1 MNHRRVTL
9 TIAGTLAALSAA
21 ACSDYRS
28 SNEGLVSA
36 QSSNAGIYAAK
47 DTIHRFKMTDPTL
60 KRFFDESVGYA
71 VLPVVTKGGLV
82 VGAAHADEG
91 VLFEAAKPVG
101 SVEMTQ
107 VTVGAQIGGQDFA
120 EIIFFQNQGT
130 LDHFKKNNL
139 EFAANASAVAASA
152 GAAASSD
159 FSNGVAVFTM
169 PIGGLMAEAAIGG
182 QGFTYKPFLETKA
195 AETAAKPATTTP
207 KSTTTTA
214 SKPTTTN
221 TTKPTTTKTAKPA
234 TGTANAGTEKY

>member
-1 MNHRRVTL
+1 MHHRRVTL

-28 SNEGLVSA
+28 SNEGMVSA
-36 QSSNAGIYAAK
+36 QSSNSGVYAAK
-47 DTIHRFKMTDPTL
+47 DTVHHFKMTDPTL

-71 VLPVVTKGGLV
+71 VLPVVTKGALV

-91 VLFEAAKPVG
+91 VLFEGGKPIG

-107 VTVGAQIGGQDFA
+107 VTLGAQIGGQDFS
-120 EIIFFQNQGT
+120 EIIFFQNKGT

-152 GAAASSD
+152 GAGATSD

-182 QGFTYKPFLETKA
+182 QGFKYRPFLETRA
-195 AETAAKPATTTP
+195 ADASTKPG
-207 KSTTTTA
+207 TTA
-214 SKPTTTN
+214 
-221 TTKPTTTKTAKPA
+221 TTKPKP
-234 TGTANAGTEKY
+234 TGTANAGTDR

>member
-1 MNHRRVTL
+1 MKHRRVPL
-9 TIAGTLAALSAA
+9 TTAGMIAALGVA

-28 SNEGLVSA
+28 SNEGMVSA
-36 QSSNAGIYAAK
+36 QSSSAGIYAAK
-47 DTIHRFKMTDPTL
+47 DTVHRFKMTDPTL

-71 VLPVVTKGGLV
+71 VLPVVTKGALV

-91 VLFEAAKPVG
+91 VLFESGKPVG

-107 VTVGAQIGGQDFA
+107 VTLGAQIGGQDFT
-120 EIIFFQNQGT
+120 EIIFFQNKGT

-152 GAAASSD
+152 GAGATSD

-182 QGFTYKPFLETKA
+182 QGFKYRPFLETQA
-195 AETAAKPATTTP
+195 ATANAPAKPTTP
-207 KSTTTTA
+207 TTTTA
-214 SKPTTTN
+214 K
-221 TTKPTTTKTAKPA
+221 TKPASS
-234 TGTANAGTEKY
+234 ANAGTDK